1 VYEALHCTNDFL
13 KNFMILIDG
22 KKIAAE
28 LREELRQQV
37 VKLKTQYNKVPGLTV
52 ILIGDMAPSQIY
64 VRMKEKAANEVGL
77 KSEVIRYPEAVEEK
91 TVLDKIEELNNDESI
106 SGILVQ
112 LPLPKHID
120 KQKVIETILP
130 GKDVDG
136 FHPMNVGNL
145 SSGYESSVPCT
156 PLGCYLMIKKI
167 EPNLSGK
174 KAVMIGRSNLN
185 GKPMAQLLL
194 KENCTVTITHSRTK
208 DLKGECLEADIL
220 VAAVGIP
227 ELVKADWIKKD
238 AIVIDVGINKTDKGI
253 VGDVAFEEVSKVA
266 RALTPVPGGVG
277 PMTIACLLKNTIEC
291 FKRSQK

>member
-1 VYEALHCTNDFL
+1 
-13 KNFMILIDG
+13 MILIDG
-22 KKIAAE
+22 KKIAAD
-28 LREELRQQV
+28 LREELKQEV
-37 VKLKTQYNKVPGLTV
+37 SELKTKYNKIPGLTV
-52 ILIGDMAPSQIY
+52 ILIGDMTPSQIY
-64 VRMKEKAANEVGL
+64 VRNKEKSANEVGL
-77 KSEVIRYPEAVEEK
+77 KSEVIKYPEVVEEK
-91 TVLDKIEELNNDESI
+91 TILDKIMELNKDDTV

-120 KQKVIETILP
+120 KQKVIETITP
-130 GKDVDG
+130 SKDVDG

-145 SSGYESSVPCT
+145 SSGYQSSVPCT

-174 KAVMIGRSNLN
+174 KAVMVGRSNLN

-194 KENCTVTITHSRTK
+194 KENCTVTITHSKTK
-208 DLKGECLEADIL
+208 DLKAECLEADII

-227 ELVKADWIKKD
+227 ELVKADWVKKD

-266 RALTPVPGGVG
+266 KALTPVPGGVG
-277 PMTIACLLKNTIEC
+277 PMTIACLLKNTIDC
-291 FKRSQK
+291 FKRSQN

>member
-1 VYEALHCTNDFL
+1 
-13 KNFMILIDG
+13 MILIDG
-22 KKIAAE
+22 KKAAAE
-28 LREELRQQV
+28 LREELKQEV
-37 VKLKTQYNKVPGLTV
+37 TELKTKYNKVPGLTV

-64 VRMKEKAANEVGL
+64 VRNKEKSANEVGL
-77 KSEVIRYPEAVEEK
+77 KSEVIRYPDTVEEK
-91 TVLDKIEELNNDESI
+91 TVLKIIEELNNDESV

-120 KQKVIETILP
+120 KQKVIETITP
-130 GKDVDG
+130 SKDVDG

-174 KAVMIGRSNLN
+174 KAVVVGRSNLN
-185 GKPMAQLLL
+185 GKPMTQLLL

-208 DLKGECLEADIL
+208 DLKAECLEADII

-227 ELVKADWIKKD
+227 ELVKGDWVKKD
-238 AIVIDVGINKTDKGI
+238 AIVIDVGINKTENGL
-253 VGDVAFEEVSKVA
+253 VGDVAFDEVSKVA
-266 RALTPVPGGVG
+266 KALTPVPGGVG
-277 PMTIACLLKNTIEC
+277 PMTIACLLKNTVDC